1 LGALRGSIGTS
12 RFYVAPASG
21 SDEAG
26 TGKSSRMRIGVDL
39 PEGFPAAAMKRIRA
53 NVFEPLSPDD
63 DANDGHGWCSMLDPM
78 DLELEHEKVFFN
90 EYVCLGLRIDRWFV
104 PKPLLEAQL
113 REAEA
118 NLLAKKGL
126 DKLGKVARAD
136 LKLMVLK
143 KLRRQLVPVTK
154 SIDLVWSL
162 ESHVV
167 HFFSQSPK
175 MHLLAQ
181 ELFEKTLRYRLV
193 PEAPGTAAERRGLSA
208 EERTLFDSL
217 EQTTLAREEDAR

>member
-1 LGALRGSIGTS
+1 
-12 RFYVAPASG
+12 
-21 SDEAG
+21 
-26 TGKSSRMRIGVDL
+26 MRLGVDL
-39 PEGFPAAAMKRIRA
+39 PEGFPSQAMKRIRA

-63 DANDGHGWCSMLDPM
+63 DAAEGHGWCSIADPM
-78 DLELEHEKVFFN
+78 DLELDHEKVFFN
-90 EYVCLGLRIDRWFV
+90 EFVCLGLRIDRWFV

-126 DKLGKVARAD
+126 EKLGKVARAD
-136 LKLMVLK
+136 LKLQVLK

-154 SIDLVWSL
+154 SIDLVWNQTT
-162 ESHVV
+162 HVA

-175 MHLLAQ
+175 LHLLAQ
-181 ELFEKTLRYRLV
+181 ELFEKTFRYRLV

-208 EERTLFDSL
+208 DERVLFDGL
-217 EQTTLAREEDAR
+217 EPTMLSREEDLR